1 MKRTFL
7 ITLASAAVWGTAH
20 WRTGRRVTGA
30 LLLALEAVM
39 LLGAALLAWPLREE
53 VASWLVQPVWLDALT
68 AAIIFLGMVWCAVII
83 RSYQLV
89 AEGGGLAVAGVIVL
103 CALVVAPL
111 AYGVE
116 LVRVSKNLVTDVFA
130 EGDGGDAPFGGR
142 DRVNV
147 LLLGA
152 DAGPNRF
159 GVRTDSM
166 TLASI
171 GVARG
176 ETTLFSLPRNLER
189 VPMPTAV
196 SREAF
201 PDGFTGA
208 GDATTPGLLN
218 EVFQWAEDHPEIVPG
233 VPKGER
239 GPTLLKQTVGGILGL
254 TVDYYI
260 MVDMKGFAELVDAV
274 GGIRVNV
281 PEELIYGRRS
291 EGRIPAGNR
300 VLNGEQALWF
310 GRTRTNSDDYNRMS
324 RQKCLLYA
332 LSQQADPS
340 TLLTRFHKIAGATK
354 RAVST
359 DLPQAVLPEM
369 IDLSR
374 RFKGSDVKS
383 IQFVPPLISTADPD
397 WELIRSRVVAAIDG
411 PARQRTAAPTTGPQT
426 APTPTTG
433 PAALREPSAPQTRGA
448 GATATPGATT
458 SPGTTATPDP
468 SQDSLARACG

>member
-1 MKRTFL
+1 MKRTLL
-7 ITLASAAVWGTAH
+7 ITLAAAAVWGTAH

-30 LLLALEAVM
+30 LLLTLELALLTGAV
-39 LLGAALLAWPLREE
+39 LLAWPLREE
-53 VASWLVQPVWLDALT
+53 LASWLVQPVWLDALT
-68 AAIIFLGMVWCAVII
+68 AALILAGMVWCAVII

-89 AEGGGLAVAGVIVL
+89 AEGGRWAVAGVVVL

-130 EGDGGDAPFGGR
+130 ENGEDGDEPFGGR

-166 TLASI
+166 TVASI
-171 GVARG
+171 DVRRG
-176 ETTLFSLPRNLER
+176 ATTLFSLPRNLEH
-189 VPMPTAV
+189 VPMPTAA
-196 SREAF
+196 SRLAF

-233 VPKGER
+233 VRDGQR
-239 GPTLLKQTVGGILGL
+239 GPLLLKQTVGGVLGL
-254 TVDYYI
+254 RVDYYI

-274 GGIRVNV
+274 GGIRMNV
-281 PEELIYGRRS
+281 PEELVYGRNS
-291 EGRIPAGNR
+291 EGRIPAG
-300 VLNGEQALWF
+300 VQDLSGEQALWF
-310 GRTRTNSDDYNRMS
+310 GRTRTNSDDYHRMS

-332 LSQQADPS
+332 LSQQAEPT
-340 TLLTRFHKIAGATK
+340 TLLTRFHKIASATK

-359 DLPQAVLPEM
+359 DLPQNVLPEVM
-369 IDLSR
+369 DLSR
-374 RFKGSDVKS
+374 RIKGSDIKS

-397 WELIRSRVVAAIDG
+397 WNLIKERVVAALAR
-411 PARQRTAAPTTGPQT
+411 PARAKPAPVTTPATEPVRAPETRQAA
-426 APTPTTG
+426 
-433 PAALREPSAPQTRGA
+433 
-448 GATATPGATT
+448 ATATPTA
-458 SPGTTATPDP
+458 SPGTVPADEQP
-468 SQDSLARACG
+468 DSLAETCG

>member
-7 ITLASAAVWGTAH
+7 ITLAAAAVWGTAH

-30 LLLALEAVM
+30 LLLVLELALLVAAV
-39 LLGAALLAWPLREE
+39 LLAWPLREE
-53 VASWLVQPVWLDALT
+53 LTSWLVQPVWLDALT
-68 AAIIFLGMVWCAVII
+68 AALILVGMIWCAVII

-89 AEGGGLAVAGVIVL
+89 AEGGRLAVVGVVVL

-130 EGDGGDAPFGGR
+130 EKEGGDRPFNGR
-142 DRVNV
+142 KRVNV

-166 TLASI
+166 TVASI
-171 GVARG
+171 DVTRG
-176 ETTLFSLPRNLER
+176 ATTLFSLPRNLER
-189 VPMPTAV
+189 VPMPTEV
-196 SREAF
+196 SRAAF
-201 PDGFTGA
+201 PEGFTGA
-208 GDATTPGLLN
+208 NDATTPGLLN

-233 VPKGER
+233 VADGKR
-239 GPTLLKQTVGGILGL
+239 GPTLLKQTVGGVLGL
-254 TVDYYI
+254 RVDYYI

-274 GGIRVNV
+274 GGIRMNV
-281 PEELIYGRRS
+281 PEELIYGRQS
-291 EGRIPAGNR
+291 EGRIPAG
-300 VLNGEQALWF
+300 VQDLTGEQALWF
-310 GRTRTNSDDYNRMS
+310 GRTRTNSDDYHRMS

-340 TLLTRFHKIAGATK
+340 TLLTRFHKIASATK

-359 DLPQAVLPEM
+359 DLPRDVLPEV

-374 RFKGSDVKS
+374 RIKGSDIKS

-397 WELIRSRVVAAIDG
+397 WELIKERVVAAI
-411 PARQRTAAPTTGPQT
+411 AR
-426 APTPTTG
+426 
-433 PAALREPSAPQTRGA
+433 PSA
-448 GATATPGATT
+448 
-458 SPGTTATPDP
+458 
-468 SQDSLARACG
+468 